1 MNKWIRWILGF
12 IRSGSF
18 DYELPFS
25 NLVPRVL
32 SFVFVNLHIY
42 SALFCILCFEKRK
55 GMTTKKPEEATY
67 FMAGNSSRILEKIQI
82 HFEINF
88 VSLKD
93 SI

>member
-1 MNKWIRWILGF
+1 M
-12 IRSGSF
+12 
-18 DYELPFS
+18 
-25 NLVPRVL
+25 
-32 SFVFVNLHIY
+32 FVNLHIY
-42 SALFCILCFEKRK
+42 SALFCILCFKME

-88 VSLKD
+88 VLLND

>member
-1 MNKWIRWILGF
+1 MSCLFPTLFPGFSPLCLLTCTFILLSVVF
-12 IRSGSF
+12 C
-18 DYELPFS
+18 
-25 NLVPRVL
+25 VL
-32 SFVFVNLHIY
+32 
-42 SALFCILCFEKRK
+42 KRK